1 MEFDFIPQLFEIV
14 LLPLLSALT
23 IFAVQWIRAKTNSL
37 NATVDNETHKKYT
50 EMLADTIS
58 KCVIATNQTYVDTL
72 KAQGAF
78 DETAQKVAFE
88 KTYNAVLVVLTED
101 AKDYLTNIVGD
112 FNAYLTQ
119 LIEAEVKGNK

>member
-37 NATVDNETHKKYT
+37 NATVDNETHKKYMD
-50 EMLADTIS
+50 MLAETIS

-78 DETAQKVAFE
+78 DAAAQKVAFE